1 MVHTLWKEAK
11 TNKRFKT
18 QGYYI
23 MSIKIYMFRVSNMK
37 MKPVFL
43 NLLAYVSCYKKK
55 KRVILSYYWRKYFY
69 FWFIS
74 TSSF

>member
-23 MSIKIYMFRVSNMK
+23 IPIKIYVPCLKYEDEAS
-37 MKPVFL
+37 VFKSAG
-43 NLLAYVSCYKKK
+43 LLMSAVQK
-55 KRVILSYYWRKYFY
+55 KRDILSYF
-69 FWFIS
+69 F
-74 TSSF
+74 